1 MIKVKFDFSS
11 PFEGRWY
18 KTLRPAVR
26 GLVSLKFKIR
36 SFGEENIPKQGAFI
50 LAANHIYAFDPLM
63 IISHCPRTL
72 HFMAKEELF
81 KNPVFGAFLKS
92 MNAFPVKRQKSD
104 KRALEYAKRI
114 ISLGWVLGI
123 FPEGSRS
130 KDALP
135 KTAKNGVSY
144 IAAKTGADVLPVS
157 IYKTPG
163 DTRRRP
169 HITIRFGKLIKNSE
183 LAFSKE
189 YSSQN
194 LKLASESIMEK
205 IVELWSM
212 KHGEQ

>member
-1 MIKVKFDFSS
+1 MKFDFSS
-11 PFEGRWY
+11 PFESRRY
-18 KTLRPAVR
+18 NVLRPAVR
-26 GLVSLKFKIR
+26 GLVALKFKVR
-36 SFGEENIPKQGAFI
+36 SFGEENIPADGAFI
-50 LAANHIYAFDPLM
+50 LAANHIHALDPLM

-81 KNPVFGAFLKS
+81 KNPILAAFLKS

-104 KRALEYAKRI
+104 KKALEYAKKI

-135 KTAKNGVSY
+135 KAAKNGVSY

-163 DTRRRP
+163 NGSRRP
-169 HITIRFGKLIKNSE
+169 LITIRFGRLIKNSE
-183 LAFSKE
+183 LPFSKE

-194 LKLASESIMEK
+194 LKLASEIIMEK
-205 IVELWSM
+205 IVELWSL
-212 KHGEQ
+212 KHGEG